1 MTFLRYTFVGPRPM
15 ARINE
20 SSLISQSKVLRSS
33 HAEPPGVTSRA
44 LVRVADVV
52 QMNARGGF
60 SLMASASAR
69 VMDPRH
75 ASVCSYAEDSEV
87 EPDERLAYDDHVL
100 GYGDLMRRSLAWQ
113 LHTERLRC
121 LI

>member
-15 ARINE
+15 AGINE
-20 SSLISQSKVLRSS
+20 SSLISQSKVLRSA

-75 ASVCSYAEDSEV
+75 ASVCSYVEDSEV

-100 GYGDLMRRSLAWQ
+100 RYGDLMRRSLAWQ
-113 LHTERLRC
+113 LHTERLGV
-121 LI
+121 